1 MKKCNLLLFNVA
13 SCILAS
19 FGEAGE
25 NDDDNVWSTG
35 GDTIFIRDMDQPAHR
50 ISPFWLSVSE
60 ALNSIEQAMDGT
72 SDSCERSIMNMFNT
86 TNSSLAKR
94 SQLQMFDAWGKLP
107 SGVFQNPLSVIMFGD
122 YFECKQIEFMPMA
135 YCYNEMFLKT
145 HHQWRQ
151 IGAIG
156 SCLPRECT
164 DADIE
169 HTLYQLL
176 YNFTNTTH
184 NQLKSPIVFKV
195 HCQEDKDLE
204 PGSMATI
211 ALLVVFVSLAVLAT
225 GLDLRRYHLRSR
237 AAQALLSVSKTEPA
251 DPYYEDDTAA
261 AARVPLMLRFGS
273 DGSYH
278 PTPPAYHPLLLTANH
293 SDSTSARSIN
303 TSDNDRGPVGAQG
316 ELDDSDDDGALR
328 VAVAAPK
335 STLEKVLRCFSPYQN
350 VGRLFA
356 NRGVARDIGC
366 FDGIRT
372 LSMFWI
378 LLGQTWLWFLK
389 QGPANLAVMSA
400 RMGIGTKGH
409 HASQMIYNAPYAID
423 TFFFLSGFLVC
434 YGIVN
439 MLDRRRRF
447 PWFRFYIHRYLRLTP
462 NLAVVMLIFLF
473 VQPHVGSGPL
483 WFRNQYAND
492 GTDCSEDTAF
502 RASCGCT
509 SYWWANLLYIQNV
522 YPAGPLSSICMSWTW
537 YLANDMQF
545 YFVSPLV
552 VLVMRRYRRVGAAT
566 GGTLALLSM
575 AVPFAIAYAYKLSPN
590 MIVGLSTESA
600 SQNANDSN
608 TYDVS
613 QLVWDK
619 PYCRFAPYLI
629 GIFSAYLYKYHSAV
643 VRGASR
649 TLVAVGWAACTLV
662 LVFLIFFATGP
673 ARVLDAQP
681 TRMGAAFLIA
691 MPRPLFAVC
700 LSWLSLA
707 CMCGNGGFLNQIL
720 SSPAWVPLSRLTYS
734 AYLIHPLVLSTIFGL
749 SNGPLYYN
757 VSTVTYYFFG
767 NVVVTY
773 SLAAALTLCVEFPF
787 ARIEKLIMTTT

>member
-366 FDGIRT
+366 ACCNGWKPCFHVLAQLGCVTVATVTLRFRAGPYCQRHVAIRAGVCRLRRHSHT
-372 LSMFWI
+372 VDVLDSAGADVAMVSQARPGKSCGHVCAHGHWHQRAPCFADDLQRSICHRHI
-378 LLGQTWLWFLK
+378 LFFKRVPRLLRHRQHAGPTPPLPVVSLLHPPLPQTDPK
-389 QGPANLAVMSA
+389 P
-400 RMGIGTKGH
+400 
-409 HASQMIYNAPYAID
+409 
-423 TFFFLSGFLVC
+423 
-434 YGIVN
+434 
-439 MLDRRRRF
+439 RRRHAHLFVCPAARRE
-447 PWFRFYIHRYLRLTP
+447 WA
-462 NLAVVMLIFLF
+462 AVVS
-473 VQPHVGSGPL
+473 QPVRQRRH
-483 WFRNQYAND
+483 R
-492 GTDCSEDTAF
+492 
-502 RASCGCT
+502 
-509 SYWWANLLYIQNV
+509 LL
-522 YPAGPLSSICMSWTW
+522 
-537 YLANDMQF
+537 
-545 YFVSPLV
+545 
-552 VLVMRRYRRVGAAT
+552 
-566 GGTLALLSM
+566 
-575 AVPFAIAYAYKLSPN
+575 
-590 MIVGLSTESA
+590 
-600 SQNANDSN
+600 
-608 TYDVS
+608 
-613 QLVWDK
+613 
-619 PYCRFAPYLI
+619 
-629 GIFSAYLYKYHSAV
+629 
-643 VRGASR
+643 
-649 TLVAVGWAACTLV
+649 
-662 LVFLIFFATGP
+662 
-673 ARVLDAQP
+673 
-681 TRMGAAFLIA
+681 
-691 MPRPLFAVC
+691 
-700 LSWLSLA
+700 
-707 CMCGNGGFLNQIL
+707 
-720 SSPAWVPLSRLTYS
+720 
-734 AYLIHPLVLSTIFGL
+734 
-749 SNGPLYYN
+749 
-757 VSTVTYYFFG
+757 
-767 NVVVTY
+767 
-773 SLAAALTLCVEFPF
+773 
-787 ARIEKLIMTTT
+787 